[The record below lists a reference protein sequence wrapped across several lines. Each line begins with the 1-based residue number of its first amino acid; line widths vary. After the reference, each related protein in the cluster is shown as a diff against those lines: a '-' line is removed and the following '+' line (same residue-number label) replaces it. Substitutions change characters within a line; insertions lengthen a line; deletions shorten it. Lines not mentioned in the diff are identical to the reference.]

1 MNRLLIV
8 DVESYIYKSITAG
21 KILHQDNI
29 NKNIYY
35 EAYDINKSISY
46 IEDNLNR
53 FMDSIPNA
61 VQCELVIG
69 DKHNFRKDIN
79 PEYKSN
85 RQPKPPIYEK
95 ILDEVKR
102 KFKPISLSNLEA
114 DDTCRILYEDET
126 FHPNLEKI
134 IVSIDKD
141 FYSVPCAF
149 YRDLP
154 GKELV
159 FTDYD
164 TAQYHLFKQII
175 MGDATDN
182 YPGIPG
188 YGEAKAK
195 KFLEFSRTEQDVIK
209 LFEDNGLTKDDY
221 FRNKYMAQIISKS
234 QYDFKTGLVNYAR

>member
-8 DVESYIYKSITAG
+8 DIESYLYKSITAG
-21 KILHQDNI
+21 KVLHQDNI
-29 NKNIYY
+29 HKNIFY
-35 EAYDINKSISY
+35 EAYDINKCILF

-53 FMDSIPNA
+53 FIDIIPNT

-85 RQPKPPIYEK
+85 RPSKPPIYEK
-95 ILDEVKR
+95 ILEEVNKR
-102 KFKPISLSNLEA
+102 FKPISLRNLEA
-114 DDTCRILYEDET
+114 DDTCRILYEDKS
-126 FHPNLEKI
+126 FYPNLEKI

-175 MGDATDN
+175 MGDSTDN
-182 YPGIPG
+182 YSGIPG
-188 YGEAKAK
+188 YGEGKAK
-195 KFLEFSRTEQDVIK
+195 KFLEYSRIEQDVIK
-209 LFEDNGLTKDDY
+209 LFEENGLTKDDY
-221 FRNKYMAQIISKS
+221 YRNKYMAQIISIA
-234 QYDFKTGLVNYAR
+234 QYDFNTGEVYYDR